1 MYYAVKIEVITKTD
15 SGKEKKHSEEY
26 LVDALTCTEAEARV
40 VKHFEGIA
48 NFDYSVKAVR
58 ETKFVEILK

>member
-1 MYYAVKIEVITKTD
+1 LA
-15 SGKEKKHSEEY
+15 
-26 LVDALTCTEAEARV
+26 DALTCTEAEARV

-58 ETKFVEILK
+58 ETKILDVLK

>member
-1 MYYAVKIEVITKTD
+1 MYYSVKIEVVTKTD

-58 ETKFVEILK
+58 ETKILDVLK

>member
-1 MYYAVKIEVITKTD
+1 MYYSVRIEVVTKTD
-15 SGKEKKHSEEY
+15 SGKEKKHTEEY
-26 LVDALTCTEAEARV
+26 LADALTCTEAEARV

-58 ETKFVEILK
+58 ETKILDVLK